1 MIVSRR
7 IHNDSRYDGYHLNLE
22 LMKIYYNIVKIEPCK
37 ECGSNRGQLIEQ
49 KNTVADCLNCGHLC
63 DVDTVVSEFDE
74 AVNDIIEC
82 QVAHKQEQKELSEW
96 EQQQLFDYGYI
107 KFKTS

>member
-1 MIVSRR
+1 
-7 IHNDSRYDGYHLNLE
+7 
-22 LMKIYYNIVKIEPCK
+22 MKIYYNIVKIEPCK

-82 QVAHKQEQKELSEW
+82 QVVHKQEQKELSEW

-107 KFKTS
+107 KFKNK